1 MPVSAAAL
9 RMERSRA
16 ALRQVLQES
25 QDPSEPIGFTS
36 VKSDSSLKAGMRLLK
51 SDTSARLALQ
61 ALQLMWKKHPWRIM
75 SQNASQAADLVL
87 TPIAR
92 KSPVALVASAAV
104 VGGLLYLARPWR
116 LVTKSALIA
125 GLLAR

>member
-92 KSPVALVASAAV
+92 VASAAV